1 MSLEEEEGAELKG
14 ELDKAAYWRR
24 KTIKFNFL
32 ADADNE
38 MPATDS
44 PDGEEEDEEEM
55 LRRAIAM
62 SLQEEEEELKG
73 ELPMK
78 ADCQQKQWN
87 STF

>member
-1 MSLEEEEGAELKG
+1 MSLQEEEEELKG
-14 ELDKAAYWRR
+14 ELDKAAYQK
-24 KTIKFNFL
+24 KTKN
-32 ADADNE
+32 NE